1 MFFSDY
7 KKAFDILSSVEDM
20 SEICLERIC
29 HSYDGAYIVFVT
41 TNPNIRY
48 IVELKTDKVAR
59 KTFVNEWHEVIEWL
73 N

>member
-7 KKAFDILSSVEDM
+7 KKAFDILSSVVNM
-20 SEICLERIC
+20 ANICLERIC

-48 IVELKTDKVAR
+48 IVELKTGKVAR
-59 KTFVNEWHEVIEWL
+59 KTFVKEWREVIEWL